1 MLLCLIIYS
10 YIIYNYNLYIL
21 YTYQSSSCENGA
33 AVIFTDLIE
42 YLGWIETLA
51 ETTTQNHFLPIV
63 FQESPGFQEKLGM
76 GRVMEF
82 LCFEGSETPCWLIA
96 AVLNV

>member
-1 MLLCLIIYS
+1 
-10 YIIYNYNLYIL
+10 
-21 YTYQSSSCENGA
+21 
-33 AVIFTDLIE
+33 
-42 YLGWIETLA
+42 LGWIETLA
-51 ETTTQNHFLPIV
+51 ETIV
-63 FQESPGFQEKLGM
+63 CQESPGFQEKLGL

>member
-10 YIIYNYNLYIL
+10 YIYIIIIYTCIL

-33 AVIFTDLIE
+33 AVIFTELIE

-51 ETTTQNHFLPIV
+51 ETIV
-63 FQESPGFQEKLGM
+63 CQESPGFQEKLGL